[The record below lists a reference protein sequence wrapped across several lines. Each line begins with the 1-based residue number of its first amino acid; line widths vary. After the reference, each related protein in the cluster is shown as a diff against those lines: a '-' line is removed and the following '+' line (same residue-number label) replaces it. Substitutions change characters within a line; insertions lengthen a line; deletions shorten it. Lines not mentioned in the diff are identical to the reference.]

1 MASPLVVGTTSVVVA
16 PINTS
21 RASLQIQNT
30 SATQTIYIKKI
41 PISGSFTVVSATD
54 YEMLLTPAT
63 ATAAA
68 GDAFVTNSVASFMA
82 IASAAGGAVAIYE
95 TNKVS

>member
-63 ATAAA
+63 AAA